1 MKKRMSWFSVLSVI
15 VLLVFAVFMFW
26 YIPSYGSLLSKTAET
41 RQALETSIG
50 REGKQQDE
58 YDKAVADLPVV
69 QAELKEKQPLAEEAA
84 QKVTDLK
91 ARRKELRAEKKAL
104 EEAQNPENQEE
115 SQNPDQSDAS
125 PDASKEAA
133 TESAKD
139 GTEKSTPSEKE
150 SSKSVTTESEN
161 NSARGT
167 ENTSMEETAGK
178 EDTTNGK

>member
-104 EEAQNPENQEE
+104 EEAQNP
-115 SQNPDQSDAS
+115 DQSES
-125 PDASKEAA
+125 SSDASKEAA

-139 GTEKSTPSEKE
+139 GTETSTPLEKE
-150 SSKSVTTESEN
+150 SGKSVTSESEN
-161 NSARGT
+161 NSAKGT

>member
-115 SQNPDQSDAS
+115 SQNP
-125 PDASKEAA
+125 
-133 TESAKD
+133 
-139 GTEKSTPSEKE
+139 
-150 SSKSVTTESEN
+150 
-161 NSARGT
+161 